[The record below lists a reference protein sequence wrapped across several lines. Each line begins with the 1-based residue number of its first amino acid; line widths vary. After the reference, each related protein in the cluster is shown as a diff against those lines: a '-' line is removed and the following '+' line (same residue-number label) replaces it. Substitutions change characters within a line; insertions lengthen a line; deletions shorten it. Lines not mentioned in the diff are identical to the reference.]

1 MGRVKIKFNKIRET
15 LNDFDICNEDREII
29 DELMDLERNLK
40 SVYEYAK
47 LVDQY
52 GDETRKNVRTVMR
65 ADEEISKLFE
75 SSAIYPSKRLDKKI
89 IKLAKRICT
98 KAHMIDDA
106 LDIIKLMTNL
116 KDDPT
121 WQIIQMIYHA
131 EFNNDAEKLRKLI
144 ERHVLKVIAE
154 SPEKPDIDTDALLE
168 KDVDDENMRK
178 PVTVEV
184 VVGIR
189 DIHLDDSDPKN
200 VYLDDGAIKAEVIT
214 KGKESYLQIT
224 QTKDLDKTNT
234 YQLAIKRRV
243 TGGSTASKQ
252 RVMAK
257 NLALFINEMMQLST
271 CRAVQSG
278 LLVDKYGLDIDVLRL
293 EPENDKN
300 EFFENCKRLSIY
312 IEIVTANGVFQ
323 YAYASTYNA
332 YARDMCMSHNL
343 PDTHYL
349 KYETSECEDFESKF
363 DPTKMLINMEARPL
377 DEE

>member
-1 MGRVKIKFNKIRET
+1 MGQVKIKFNKIRET
-15 LNDFDICNEDREII
+15 LDNYDIYNEDKEII
-29 DELMDLERNLK
+29 DELLDLERHLR
-40 SVYEYAK
+40 SVHEYAK

-52 GDETRKNVRTVMR
+52 GDETRKNVLTVMR
-65 ADEEISKLFE
+65 TNEEISKLFT

-89 IKLAKRICT
+89 IKLAERICR

-106 LDIIKLMTNL
+106 LGIIRLMTNL

-168 KDVDDENMRK
+168 KDVVDEKMRK

-184 VVGIR
+184 VVGIC
-189 DIHLDDSDPKN
+189 DIHLDGSDPKN

-224 QTKDLDKTNT
+224 QTKDLNKTNT
-234 YQLAIKRRV
+234 YQLAIKRRA
-243 TGGSTASKQ
+243 TGGSTVAKQ
-252 RVMAK
+252 RAMAK

-278 LLVDKYGLDIDVLRL
+278 LLVDKYGLDMDVLGL

-300 EFFENCKRLSIY
+300 EFFENCERLSIY
-312 IEIVTANGVFQ
+312 IEIMTDNGMFQ

-332 YARDMCMSHNL
+332 YARAMNISYNL

-349 KYETSECEDFESKF
+349 FHETSECEDFESKF